1 MDVWATVQLNAD
13 CTLSFT
19 VSSNQPVGQTI
30 LWLKKWNNSQE
41 SFSRQVRLKVQAQ
54 DLRSTAVG
62 HLQHTYTA
70 VVEQEENTSLIYTF
84 AAKLTQCKAVLWMWP
99 VLPDWIFTHSISLTH
114 WERGVTSY
122 GQATASDT
130 GLGCA
135 INRRSL
141 RPAWVCVSVCT
152 YVCVCGSRTK
162 SFLLIRPRTGME
174 MAPSLRVLG
183 MLRALFNIGAATPY
197 PPPPK
202 KRKTKK
208 NTHNR
213 KQPSV
218 IDTPKQLFPAD
229 IKAADERSRSLLF
242 EPSLV
247 SFSRCLCP
255 AVSQRPPPPPSS
267 FPSSVVSKTDPHLN
281 HPYGPAH
288 SYPATALS
296 TW

>member
-19 VSSNQPVGQTI
+19 VSSNQPVGQAI

-122 GQATASDT
+122 GQATASNT

-141 RPAWVCVSVCT
+141 RPAWVCVSVCA

-202 KRKTKK
+202 KRKPKK
-208 NTHNR
+208 KHPQQETAISHR
-213 KQPSV
+213 HAKTAVSSRHQGSRWKESLPVVRALPRFILSL
-218 IDTPKQLFPAD
+218 PLSGRFPA
-229 IKAADERSRSLLF
+229 SSSSPLLLPLF
-242 EPSLV
+242 CGL
-247 SFSRCLCP
+247 
-255 AVSQRPPPPPSS
+255 QNWPPP
-267 FPSSVVSKTDPHLN
+267 
-281 HPYGPAH
+281 
-288 SYPATALS
+288 
-296 TW
+296 